1 MVNIHAYKY
10 QTLLL
15 YLSSMYWELHT
26 LTCFY
31 LHNKMYG
38 TLKHCISF
46 HCYHMALITFF
57 KKTCNIQSFI
67 KVEGWLNIGT
77 LTSSLMLYYSLRSII
92 DLLSAQMNKD
102 MTISQFWVEIYL
114 FLIFCHLLLIRN
126 IKFICI
132 TCFFFNRKF
141 SN

>member
-31 LHNKMYG
+31 LHSKMYFEALHFFSLLPHG
-38 TLKHCISF
+38 TDH
-46 HCYHMALITFF
+46 FF
-57 KKTCNIQSFI
+57 KKTFNIQMSFI
-67 KVEGWLNIGT
+67 KVEGWLNIGIF
-77 LTSSLMLYYSLRSII
+77 TSSLMLYYSLRSII
-92 DLLSAQMNKD
+92 DLLSAQRNKD
-102 MTISQFWVEIYL
+102 LTMSQFRVEIYL

>member
-31 LHNKMYG
+31 LHNTMYLEALHFFSLLPLG
-38 TLKHCISF
+38 T
-46 HCYHMALITFF
+46 YHFS
-57 KKTCNIQSFI
+57 KKTCNIQMSFI
-67 KVEGWLNIGT
+67 KVEGWLNVGT

-92 DLLSAQMNKD
+92 DLLSAQRNKD
-102 MTISQFWVEIYL
+102 LTMSQFRVEIYL

>member
-31 LHNKMYG
+31 LHNKMYFEALHFFSLLPHG
-38 TLKHCISF
+38 T
-46 HCYHMALITFF
+46 YHFS
-57 KKTCNIQSFI
+57 KKTCNIQMSFI
-67 KVEGWLNIGT
+67 KVEGWLKIGT
-77 LTSSLMLYYSLRSII
+77 LTSSVMLYYSLRSII
-92 DLLSAQMNKD
+92 DLLSAQRNKD
-102 MTISQFWVEIYL
+102 LTISQFWVEIYL

>member
-1 MVNIHAYKY
+1 MVNIHAYKC

-31 LHNKMYG
+31 LHNKMYLEALHFFSLLPDG
-38 TLKHCISF
+38 T
-46 HCYHMALITFF
+46 YHFF

-92 DLLSAQMNKD
+92 DLLSAQRNKD
-102 MTISQFWVEIYL
+102 LTMSQFRVEIYL

>member
-31 LHNKMYG
+31 LHNKMYLEALHFFSLLPHD
-38 TLKHCISF
+38 T
-46 HCYHMALITFF
+46 YHFS
-57 KKTCNIQSFI
+57 KKTCNIQMSFI

-92 DLLSAQMNKD
+92 DLLSAQRNKD
-102 MTISQFWVEIYL
+102 LAISQFRVEIYL
-114 FLIFCHLLLIRN
+114 FLIFCYLLLIRN

-141 SN
+141 SKG

>member
-31 LHNKMYG
+31 LHNTMY
-38 TLKHCISF
+38 LKALHFFSLLP
-46 HCYHMALITFF
+46 HDTYHFS
-57 KKTCNIQSFI
+57 KKTCNIQMSFI
-67 KVEGWLNIGT
+67 KVEGWLNIDT

-92 DLLSAQMNKD
+92 DLLSAQRNKD
-102 MTISQFWVEIYL
+102 LTMSQFRVEIYL

-141 SN
+141 SKG

>member
-31 LHNKMYG
+31 LHNKMYFEALHFFSLLPHG
-38 TLKHCISF
+38 T
-46 HCYHMALITFF
+46 YHFF
-57 KKTCNIQSFI
+57 KKTCNIQMSFI

-77 LTSSLMLYYSLRSII
+77 LTMMLYYSLMSII
-92 DLLSAQMNKD
+92 DLLSAQRSKD
-102 MTISQFWVEIYL
+102 LAISQFRVDIYL

-132 TCFFFNRKF
+132 TCFFSSRKF

>member
-31 LHNKMYG
+31 LHNMMYLEALHFFSLLPHG
-38 TLKHCISF
+38 TDH
-46 HCYHMALITFF
+46 FF
-57 KKTCNIQSFI
+57 KKTFNIQMSFI
-67 KVEGWLNIGT
+67 KVEGWLNIGIF
-77 LTSSLMLYYSLRSII
+77 TSSLMLYYSLRSII

>member
-1 MVNIHAYKY
+1 MVNIHAFKY

-31 LHNKMYG
+31 LHNKMYFEALHYFSLLPHG
-38 TLKHCISF
+38 T
-46 HCYHMALITFF
+46 YHFF
-57 KKTCNIQSFI
+57 KKTCNIQMSFI
-67 KVEGWLNIGT
+67 KVEEWLNIGT
-77 LTSSLMLYYSLRSII
+77 LTMMLYYSLMSII
-92 DLLSAQMNKD
+92 DLLSAQRSKD
-102 MTISQFWVEIYL
+102 LAISQFRVEIYL
-114 FLIFCHLLLIRN
+114 FLIFCHLLLTRN
-126 IKFICI
+126 IKFVCI

>member
-15 YLSSMYWELHT
+15 YLYSMYWELHT

-31 LHNKMYG
+31 LHNTMY
-38 TLKHCISF
+38 LKALHFFSLQP
-46 HCYHMALITFF
+46 HDTYHFS
-57 KKTCNIQSFI
+57 KKTCNIQMSFI
-67 KVEGWLNIGT
+67 KVEGWLNIDT

-92 DLLSAQMNKD
+92 DLLSAQRNKD
-102 MTISQFWVEIYL
+102 LAISQFRVEIYL
-114 FLIFCHLLLIRN
+114 FLIFCYLLLIRN

-141 SN
+141 SKG

>member
-31 LHNKMYG
+31 LHNTMY
-38 TLKHCISF
+38 LKALHFFSLLP
-46 HCYHMALITFF
+46 HDTYHFS
-57 KKTCNIQSFI
+57 KKTCNIQMSFI
-67 KVEGWLNIGT
+67 KVEGWLNIDT

-92 DLLSAQMNKD
+92 DLLSAQRNKD
-102 MTISQFWVEIYL
+102 LAISQFRVEIYL
-114 FLIFCHLLLIRN
+114 FLIFCYLLLIRN

-141 SN
+141 SKG

>member
-26 LTCFY
+26 LTRFY
-31 LHNKMYG
+31 LHNNMYFEALHFFSLLPHG
-38 TLKHCISF
+38 TCHFL
-46 HCYHMALITFF
+46 
-57 KKTCNIQSFI
+57 KKTCNIQMSFI

-77 LTSSLMLYYSLRSII
+77 LTSSLMLNYSLRSII
-92 DLLSAQMNKD
+92 DLLSAQRNKD
-102 MTISQFWVEIYL
+102 LAISQFRVEIYL

-132 TCFFFNRKF
+132 TCFFSSRKF